1 MRKALTSTNVNSG
14 VLQKAMNTFWR
25 NITEVSLVP
34 LTTDQTHDTEELK
47 DGTIF
52 NEAMSTIDLY
62 HISKYRKE

>member
-1 MRKALTSTNVNSG
+1 
-14 VLQKAMNTFWR
+14 MNTFWR

-34 LTTDQTHDTEELK
+34 LTTDQTHDIEELK

-62 HISKYRKE
+62 HIP